1 MKQFLMPTI
10 EVHHI
15 VKNFG
20 SVRAVNDVSLT
31 IAPGT
36 VHGLLGENGAG
47 KTTLM
52 NIFYGMVQRDSG
64 EIRIDGWPVEIR
76 SPRDAI
82 RHGIG
87 MVHQHF
93 MLAGAMSVLDNVLLG
108 DQREGYLL
116 DRTAAAKRLHN
127 LANGLNLQVDPS
139 ARVEELSVGQQQ
151 RVEILK
157 ALWRDVNLLILDEP
171 TAVLTPQE
179 TEQLFVA
186 VRRLRE
192 QGKSIVFISHKLR
205 EVISICD
212 RLTVL
217 RAGKVAWEGSSK
229 DATETRLASIMVGEE
244 FSGVTEKPAAGSA
257 SADAKVLRL
266 LNISAPGLNSISFDL
281 GNEILGIAGVD
292 GNGQQELAEA
302 IVGLRAIDAGQIL
315 LMNRGISGLDA
326 SERFKL
332 GLAHIPNDRKREGL
346 IGSMGIGQN
355 LVLKQHDS
363 PPFSSRGMM
372 HWRRVRASA
381 AALVDQFDIRTTS
394 LDTPISTLSGGNQQ
408 KVVLARELGLS
419 QPKVIIAMN
428 PTRGLDVGAT
438 RFVHEQLLAH
448 RSRGAGI
455 LLISSELEEIL
466 QLSDRVGVLY
476 RGRLTISDFPRDG
489 VEKIGKLMAGI
500 GE

>member
-1 MKQFLMPTI
+1 M
-10 EVHHI
+10 
-15 VKNFG
+15 
-20 SVRAVNDVSLT
+20 T

-36 VHGLLGENGAG
+36 VHGVLGENGAG

-52 NIFYGMVQRDSG
+52 NILYGMVQRDG
-64 EIRIDGWPVEIR
+64 GDIRIDARPVDIH

-82 RHGIG
+82 AHGIG

-108 DQREGYLL
+108 DQRESVLL
-116 DRTAAAKRLHN
+116 DRASAAKRLVN
-127 LANGLNLQVDPS
+127 LAKDLNLEVDPA
-139 ARVEELSVGQQQ
+139 ARVEELSVGRQQ

-186 VRRLRE
+186 VRRLRSR
-192 QGKSIVFISHKLR
+192 GKSVVFISHKLR
-205 EVISICD
+205 EVLSICD

-217 RAGKVAWEGSSK
+217 RAGRVVWEGSSK
-229 DATETRLASIMVGEE
+229 DASQEQLASIMVGED
-244 FSGVTEKPAAGSA
+244 FSPATSKSRVGSA
-257 SADAKVLRL
+257 SADAQLLRL
-266 LNISAPGLNSISFDL
+266 VNILAPGLNYISFDL

-302 IVGLRAIDAGQIL
+302 IVGLRPLEEGQIL
-315 LMNRGISGLDA
+315 LSDRDIWDLDA
-326 SERFKL
+326 SDRFKF

-346 IGSMGIGQN
+346 IGSMGIGEN
-355 LVLKQHDS
+355 LVLKQHAS
-363 PPFSSRGMM
+363 PPFSRRGLMN
-372 HWRRVRASA
+372 WRRIRESA
-381 AALVDQFDIRTTS
+381 AALVQQFDIRTTS
-394 LDTPISTLSGGNQQ
+394 LDIPISTLSGGNQQ

-419 QPKVIIAMN
+419 QPKIIIAMN
-428 PTRGLDVGAT
+428 PTRGLDVAAT

-455 LLISSELEEIL
+455 LLISSELDEIL
-466 QLSDRVGVLY
+466 QLADRVGVLY
-476 RGRLTISDFPRDG
+476 RGRLTMSNFPRDG
-489 VEKIGKLMAGI
+489 IERIGRLMAGI
-500 GE
+500 ED